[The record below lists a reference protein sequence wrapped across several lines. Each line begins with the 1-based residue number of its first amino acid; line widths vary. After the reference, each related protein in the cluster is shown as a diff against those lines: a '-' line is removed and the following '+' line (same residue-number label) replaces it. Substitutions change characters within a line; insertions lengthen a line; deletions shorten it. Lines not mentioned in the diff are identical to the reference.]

1 MSKMLISNMYQQKI
15 CIITLLYLLFVM
27 LKMIMSNMIKMFMS
41 NMYQQKI
48 VTLLPIYI
56 CYVKDDYVQH
66 VIDAYVQCTW
76 NDYDYVQ
83 HISTKTLYAIFTYLN
98 GLCQRCLCLTCINE
112 DDYVQQ
118 AFIVSNMSKM
128 LMSNMYQ
135 QKLCIPLSP
144 N

>member
-1 MSKMLISNMYQQKI
+1 MS
-15 CIITLLYLLFVM
+15 
-27 LKMIMSNMIKMFMS
+27 KMIMSNMSKMLMS

-76 NDYDYVQ
+76 NDYDHVQ
-83 HISTKTLYAIFTYLN
+83 HISTKT
-98 GLCQRCLCLTCINE
+98 CCLTCINE
-112 DDYVQQ
+112 DNYVQQ

-144 N
+144 T